1 MATNRQATPD
11 ILGNVLGPVVDDTAI
26 IRQQLRYDYDQL
38 GAVGPAVQEH
48 AVAIKSH
55 ERKANEA
62 VIEAGR
68 HLIAVKESLQH
79 GQWEDWLRVE
89 FSMTDRTART
99 MMTIAER
106 FDGKTE
112 KISVLGTS
120 VLGLLA
126 SPSVP
131 DVVVEKVIEVAATE
145 GKISVTRAKQ
155 IIHHQKFLDAKANHP
170 AQPQRDDAAEDAWTA
185 KQEVVAA
192 RGWGTGGYAAM
203 WELEREVR
211 EVYAT
216 FYRDDNE
223 RRNAPADMRA
233 AARMGMGGFY
243 TTALNRLGSRAY
255 RKGELVQ
262 AINNVANQLEQ
273 QQKQPAGRPLMEV
286 IKTDDEL
293 AAEAQAAD
301 IASREAAADEATRQA
316 QAAAAADVAFGMAPT
331 RTQVLAKLLQDVMD
345 AIPELSKLS
354 GKTNDC
360 IVLQSAATKIYG
372 ALVATPAPTDLPD
385 DLKALG
391 WELRRGSHTGRWYAA
406 IKITGEEEE
415 IKTMGRSDI
424 SIVVEDCRF
433 MNKSLQIGA

>member
-1 MATNRQATPD
+1 MQMADRKTTPD
-11 ILGNVLGPVVDDTAI
+11 ILGSVLGPVVDESAI

-68 HLIAVKESLQH
+68 HLIAVKESLPH

-131 DVVVEKVIEVAATE
+131 DAVVEKVIDVAATE

-155 IIHHQKFLDAKANHP
+155 IIQHQKFLDGKSRP
-170 AQPQRDDAAEDAWTA
+170 QPKRDDAAEDTWRPAQEARAALSATANEIDKPLMEWTA
-185 KQEVVAA
+185 
-192 RGWGTGGYAAM
+192 
-203 WELEREVR
+203 
-211 EVYAT
+211 
-216 FYRDDNE
+216 DDWAKYE
-223 RRNAPADMRA
+223 
-233 AARMGMGGFY
+233 
-243 TTALNRLGSRAY
+243 
-255 RKGELVQ
+255 Q
-262 AINNVANQLEQ
+262 AG
-273 QQKQPAGRPLMEV
+273 KPLMEV
-286 IKTDDEL
+286 IKTDEEL
-293 AAEAQAAD
+293 
-301 IASREAAADEATRQA
+301 AADEAARQA
-316 QAAAAADVAFGMAPT
+316 QAAADPYDHTHGAAIINDLAAQEAQRLAAAAADVAFGMAPT

-345 AIPELSKLS
+345 AIPELSKLT
-354 GKTNDC
+354 GKAGDC
-360 IVLQSAATKIYG
+360 ILLQSAATKVYG
-372 ALVATPAPTDLPD
+372 ALVATRAPAAPATDLPD
-385 DLKALG
+385 DLKAHG
-391 WELRRGSHTGRWYAA
+391 WQLRQMRGKWIAFVQPE
-406 IKITGEEEE
+406 GEEDE
-415 IKTMGRSDI
+415 IRTNIPREKLADVIGDARYLDKQL
-424 SIVVEDCRF
+424 R
-433 MNKSLQIGA
+433 IGA